1 MINYEAINM
10 ELSAA
15 PKGEKKKVLER
26 YSTALG
32 ISTDTIYRELRKNF
46 GKKKQIKREPK
57 ISQQLVDYIGKIK
70 IYGMEGISEREIST
84 ELALEIAF
92 SKGMIEAENVS
103 ISTINR
109 RLHESGFRDRE
120 PIKRIESR
128 YANQTHQLD
137 FSRSKYFQLKSFDK
151 IKNDYLLTATTKHS
165 AYKENE
171 SSYRTWIVGITDT
184 FSRVSIAQAYAA
196 TGESSL
202 MGIEFCNFAY
212 NRIED
217 EHPLCYL
224 PEKMKTDNGA
234 FIKDKSVKAMFE
246 SLEIPTEK
254 VNPYKK
260 RGIQKREAAWRFLWQ
275 RVELPLYIKM
285 KEGSSIY
292 LSEFNELIHEEMIRA
307 CEYKHPW
314 RNETRGHVYKSSLT
328 AHQPRIIDFDLRE
341 VAFKVFHRTVN
352 DALIVSLPGQKYE
365 APQYAQ
371 NKRIRVYKNRLGE
384 VVGELVDEIKK
395 PFILKATEGY
405 VFEGDYHR
413 EFEQTYR
420 QKLESEMKEESKE
433 KRAESREHA
442 STGSASINYI
452 PPRTKKVVPKT
463 KFTEALP
470 DANYSFPDAY
480 SARVYIGKQLGR
492 ERDYLEYADVFE
504 PLLQKDLS
512 KESIDEVLSYINNQA
527 AII

>member
-1 MINYEAINM
+1 M

-32 ISTDTIYRELRKNF
+32 ISTDTIYRELRKRF
-46 GKKKQIKREPK
+46 GKKKTIIREPK
-57 ISQQLVDYIGKIK
+57 YPQWLIDEFGKTK
-70 IYGMEGISEREIST
+70 LYGMQGIGEREVST
-84 ELALEIAF
+84 ELTKEILL
-92 SKGMIEAENVS
+92 SKGIIDAEKIS
-103 ISTINR
+103 ISTANR
-109 RLHESGFRDRE
+109 RMAESGFRQRE
-120 PIKRIESR
+120 PIKRIESE
-128 YANQTHQLD
+128 YANQTHQMD
-137 FSRSKYFQLKSFDK
+137 FSRSKCLQLKGFDK
-151 IKNDYLLTATTKHS
+151 TKNDYILITTTKYS

-171 SSYRTWIVGITDT
+171 SSYRTWYVGIIDT
-184 FSRVSIAQAYAA
+184 YSRLPLAQCYAA

-202 MGIEFCNFAY
+202 IGIEFCNFAY
-212 NRIED
+212 NRPAD
-217 EHPLCYL
+217 AHPMLYL

-254 VNPYKK
+254 VIPYKK
-260 RGIQKREAAWRFLWQ
+260 RGIQKRESAWKFLWQ

-285 KEGSSIY
+285 GEGATIY
-292 LSEFNELIHEEMIRA
+292 LSEFNELIHEEMIKV
-307 CEYKHPW
+307 CDYKHPIK
-314 RNETRGHVYKSSLT
+314 NETRGHIYKASLT
-328 AHQPRIIDFDLRE
+328 AHPPRVIDFDLRE
-341 VAFKVFHRTVN
+341 TSFRVIERTVN
-352 DALIVSLPGQKYE
+352 QALMVSIDNQKYE
-365 APQYAQ
+365 APQYALD
-371 NKRIRVYKNRLGE
+371 KRIRIYKNRIGE

-395 PFILKATEGY
+395 PFILKPTEGY

-420 QKLESEMKEESKE
+420 QKLESEMKEESRE
-433 KRAESREHA
+433 QRAEGKEQSK
-442 STGSASINYI
+442 INYI

-512 KESIDEVLSYINNQA
+512 KKSIDEVLSYINNQA